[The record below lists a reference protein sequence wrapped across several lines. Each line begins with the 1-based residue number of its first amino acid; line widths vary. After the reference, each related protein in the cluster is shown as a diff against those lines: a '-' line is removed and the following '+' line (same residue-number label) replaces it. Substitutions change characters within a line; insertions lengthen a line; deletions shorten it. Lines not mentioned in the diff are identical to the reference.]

1 MNKILSSLPMNEKLA
16 VVQLGYQLIGS
27 AKQAPLSEEDDSS
40 IDYIIEAIGYGNN
53 SNAGNFIWNEGSDA
67 NKINPFSAFEIV
79 SRFSIDKKN
88 AFKSMIE
95 GLCSPD
101 LVGYTTIR
109 ILRANIAQ
117 QIYQRVGII

>member
-1 MNKILSSLPMNEKLA
+1 MNRILSSLPMSEMLA

-27 AKQAPLSEEDDSS
+27 AKQAPLSEEDDPS
-40 IDYIIEAIGYGNN
+40 IDYIIESIGFGNN
-53 SNAGNFIWNEGSDA
+53 PIVGNHIWNEGSDA
-67 NKINPFSAFEIV
+67 NKVNPFSAFETV
-79 SRFSIDKKN
+79 SHFSSEKKN

-109 ILRANIAQ
+109 ILRTDIAK
-117 QIYQRVGII
+117 QIYQRVGIK